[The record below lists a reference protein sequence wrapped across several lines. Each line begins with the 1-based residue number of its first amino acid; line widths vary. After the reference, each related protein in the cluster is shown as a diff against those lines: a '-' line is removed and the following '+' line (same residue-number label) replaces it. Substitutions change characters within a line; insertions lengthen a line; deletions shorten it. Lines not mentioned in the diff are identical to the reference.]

1 MKRQLQPCSYSDAD
15 THSTTFLQCA
25 QKKSIY
31 FIRSTACHQALVV

>member
-25 QKKSIY
+25 GKKGIY
-31 FIRSTACHQALVV
+31 FIKSVA